1 MTQDWR
7 SWAGLALLTVSWG
20 SAFLINAIALRE
32 LDPVFTTGA
41 RILLAAVTMAAV
53 ARAVAGPLPR
63 ARRFWGWSLP
73 IGLFALVGSYGGYTW
88 AQLETPSGV
97 AAIYVAATPLFTVA
111 LSRVFT
117 DERVSR
123 RGLAG
128 FVIGFAG
135 VALLIGPEALA
146 GLGGAMHEMAALGS
160 ALSFAA
166 GAVLVRRA
174 PGFHPLHGA
183 AGALIM
189 AALVMAPAVA
199 WTAPAAAPSW
209 PAVAAVAALGVA
221 QTSVAQILRFY
232 LIRRAGALF
241 TAQSSYLMPVWAVLL
256 GWIFLDE
263 RLGLPDGAALALIV
277 AGVALTQWRTR
288 DEG

>member
-7 SWAGLALLTVSWG
+7 SWAGLTLLTVSWG

-32 LDPVFTTGA
+32 LDPAFTTGM

-53 ARAVAGPLPR
+53 ARTMAGPFPR
-63 ARRFWGWSLP
+63 DRRFWLWSLP

-128 FVIGFAG
+128 FLIGFAG
-135 VALLIGPEALA
+135 VALLIGPEAIK
-146 GLGGAMHEMAALGS
+146 GLGGALHELAALGS

-174 PGFHPLHGA
+174 PVFNALHGA

-189 AALVMAPAVA
+189 AAAVMAPLVA
-199 WTAPAAAPSW
+199 ATAPAAAPSG
-209 PAVAAVAALGVA
+209 AALAAVAALGVV

-241 TAQSSYLMPVWAVLL
+241 TAQSSYLMPLWAVML
-256 GWIFLDE
+256 GAVFLGE
-263 RLGLPDGAALALIV
+263 RLGWLDGAALALV
-277 AGVALTQWRTR
+277 LLGVGLTQWRR
-288 DEG
+288 S